1 MIILILT
8 MRESYNQDSDR
19 VVINARLKEE
29 NLRMFLKL
37 KEKYNLKYNIEVFH
51 TILKKIYVIEFEST
65 K

>member
-1 MIILILT
+1 
-8 MRESYNQDSDR
+8 MRESHNQNPNK

-29 NLRMFLKL
+29 NLRMFLEL

-51 TILKKIYVIEFEST
+51 TILKKIYVIEFEPS